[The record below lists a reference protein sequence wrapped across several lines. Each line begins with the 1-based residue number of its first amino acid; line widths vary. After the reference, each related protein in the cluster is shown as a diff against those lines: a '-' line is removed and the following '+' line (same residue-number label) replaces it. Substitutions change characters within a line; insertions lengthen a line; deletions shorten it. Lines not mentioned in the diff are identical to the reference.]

1 MVGIVI
7 VSHSNTLAAG
17 VRELAAEMAGPD
29 VKLELAGGLAE
40 EGALGTD
47 AVRVME
53 AIGRADSGDGVL
65 VLMDLGS
72 AVLSAETALDFLT
85 PEQRESVLLCEAP
98 LVEGAVAA
106 AVAARLGE
114 PLAGVAKEA
123 RGGLQGKT
131 AQLGAGEP
139 AAPGPAGTSAPLEE
153 GLTLRLD
160 IRNPLGLHAR
170 PAARFV
176 QTAAGFDANV
186 QVMNLTSG
194 RGPASGRS
202 LNGLATLGIR
212 QGHEILVSAHGPQ
225 AAAALDALAA
235 LATRDFD
242 EQAAPAAPAAPPV
255 PSAAPPLEAGQALT
269 GLPGAPGIVS
279 GPARH
284 FRPLDPEIP
293 TGSSGDPESEWEAL
307 TGALEQVRTE
317 IRTTRDSVAAR
328 AGEYSAAIFDAHL
341 LFLEDDALLGP
352 ARHAIFEEGRNAAEA
367 WHEAAAA
374 VAADYRALDDEYLQ
388 ARAED
393 LTGVARQVVA
403 ALTGATAKG
412 TLSAPGIVV
421 AADLTPA
428 DTASLDR
435 ELALGIAAAVGSP
448 TSHSAILARSLGI
461 PAAVG
466 LGEGLLSIPEGT
478 ELLLDGDA
486 GTVHVE
492 PAAELAGEYKRRA
505 AAREQAARS
514 ARAAAAGPAVTR
526 DGHRIE
532 VVANIG
538 SPDDVP
544 AAIENGAE
552 GVGLLR
558 TEFLFLERDSMP
570 SEDEQVA
577 AYTSVA
583 KGLQGRPL
591 ILRTLDV
598 GADKPLPYLPQR
610 HEANPFLGVRGIRLA
625 LEQPELLET
634 QLRAVLR
641 TAAEY
646 PLKVMFPM
654 VATLE
659 EYRRAKGVLA
669 DVRAGLERAGSP
681 IPEELEVGVMIE
693 VPAAALAAEQFAPEV
708 DFFSLGTNDLTQYTL
723 AAERGNAAV
732 AGLADGLHPS
742 VLRLIRTVAEAANGH
757 GKWAGVCGELAS
769 DPAAVP
775 VLVGLGI
782 AELSANAPA
791 IPAVKQA
798 VRGVDADAARDLAEH
813 ALELSSAA
821 EVRELFADEA
831 AGQAAVSSRSP
842 AS

>member
-7 VSHSNTLAAG
+7 VSHSETLAAG

-40 EGALGTD
+40 AGALGTD
-47 AVRVME
+47 AVLVAE

-85 PEQRESVLLCEAP
+85 PEQREHVVLCEAP

-114 PLAGVAKEA
+114 PLAKVAEEA
-123 RGGLQGKT
+123 RGGLQGKS
-131 AQLGAGEP
+131 AQLGAEEP
-139 AAPGPAGTSAPLEE
+139 AAPGTGQVPLEP
-153 GLTLRLD
+153 GLTLRLA
-160 IRNPLGLHAR
+160 IRNRLGLHAR

-176 QTAAGFDANV
+176 QTAAGFDADI
-186 QVMNLTSG
+186 QVTNLTSG

-202 LNGLATLGIR
+202 LNGLATLGVR
-212 QGHEILVSAHGPQ
+212 QGHEVLVSAHGPQ
-225 AAAALDALAA
+225 AAAALAALED

-242 EQAAPAAPAAPPV
+242 ERVASPTPPAPPV
-255 PSAAPPLEAGQALT
+255 SAAQLGDAHTLS
-269 GLPGAPGIVS
+269 GLPGAPGIVT

-293 TGSSGDPESEWEAL
+293 TGSSGDPEVEWQRLTQAL
-307 TGALEQVRTE
+307 DQVRAE
-317 IRTTRDSVAAR
+317 IGEARKSVEAR
-328 AGEYSAAIFDAHL
+328 AGDYSAAIFDAHL
-341 LFLEDDALLGP
+341 LFLDDEALLGP
-352 ARHAIFEEGRNAAEA
+352 ARRAIFEEGKNAAEA
-367 WHEAAAA
+367 WHAASEA
-374 VAADYRALDDEYLQ
+374 VAADYRGLEDEYLR

-403 ALTGATAKG
+403 ALTGDAAAAS
-412 TLSAPGIVV
+412 LSAPGIVV
-421 AADLTPA
+421 ARDLTPT

-435 ELALGIAAAVGSP
+435 KLVLGLATAGGSP
-448 TSHSAILARSLGI
+448 TSHSAILARSLEI
-461 PAAVG
+461 PAVVG
-466 LGEGLLSIPEGT
+466 LGEALLGVPEGT

-486 GTVHVE
+486 GSVNVE
-492 PAAELAGEYKRRA
+492 PSEELATESKRRA

-514 ARAAAAGPAVTR
+514 ARVAAAEPAVTR
-526 DGHRIE
+526 DGRRVE

-570 SEDEQVA
+570 SEDEQHAV
-577 AYTSVA
+577 YTSVA
-583 KGLQGRPL
+583 KALEGRPL

-598 GADKPLPYLPQR
+598 GADKPLPYVPLR
-610 HEANPFLGVRGIRLA
+610 SEANPFLGVRGIRLA

-641 TAAEY
+641 AAAEY

-654 VATLE
+654 VATLD
-659 EYRRAKGVLA
+659 EYRQAKAVLDRARMALA
-669 DVRAGLERAGSP
+669 RAGLP
-681 IPEELEVGVMIE
+681 TPDELEVGVMIE

-708 DFFSLGTNDLTQYTL
+708 DFFSLGTNDLVQYTM
-723 AAERGNAAV
+723 AAERGNASV
-732 AGLADGLHPS
+732 AALADGLNPS
-742 VLRLIRTVAEAANGH
+742 VLRLIRMVAEAASSH
-757 GKWAGVCGELAS
+757 GKWVGVCGELAS
-769 DPAAVP
+769 DPEAVP
-775 VLVGLGI
+775 VLVGLGV

-798 VRGVDADAARDLAEH
+798 VRDLDAEEARELAEQ

-821 EVRELFADEA
+821 EVRALFARQTA
-831 AGQAAVSSRSP
+831 KPTAVSSRGA

>member
-1 MVGIVI
+1 VVGIVI
-7 VSHSNTLAAG
+7 VSHSGTLAEG

-29 VKLELAGGLAE
+29 VRIELAGGLAE

-53 AIGRADSGDGVL
+53 AIGRADTGDGVL

-106 AVAARLGE
+106 AVAARLSQ
-114 PLAGVAKEA
+114 PLAEVAKEA
-123 RGGLQGKT
+123 RGGLQGKV

-139 AAPGPAGTSAPLEE
+139 AAAGPAGTAAPLEE

-194 RGPASGRS
+194 RGPASGSS

-235 LATRDFD
+235 LAKRNFD
-242 EQAAPAAPAAPPV
+242 EQAAPAAPAAPVV
-255 PSAAPPLEAGQALT
+255 PAAAPSDAGEALT

-293 TGSSGDPESEWEAL
+293 TGSSGDPEAEWEAL
-307 TGALEQVRTE
+307 TRALEQVRTE
-317 IRTTRDSVAAR
+317 IRAARESVAAR
-328 AGEYSAAIFDAHL
+328 AGDYSAAIFDAHL
-341 LFLEDDALLGP
+341 LFLDDEALLGP
-352 ARHAIFEEGRNAAEA
+352 ARHAIFEQGKNAAEA
-367 WHEAAAA
+367 WHQAAEA

-403 ALTGATAKG
+403 ALTGAAATG
-412 TLSAPGIVV
+412 TLSASGIVV

-435 ELALGIAAAVGSP
+435 ELALGIATAAGSP

-466 LGEGLLSIPEGT
+466 LGEGLLSVPEGT
-478 ELLLDGDA
+478 ELLVDGDA
-486 GTVHVE
+486 GTVHLE
-492 PAAELAGEYKRRA
+492 PDAELAAEYKRRLA
-505 AAREQAARS
+505 EREQAVQS
-514 ARAAAAGPAVTR
+514 ARAAAAEPAVTL
-526 DGHRIE
+526 DGRRIE

-577 AYTSVA
+577 AYTSIA

-610 HEANPFLGVRGIRLA
+610 PEANPFLGVRGIRLA
-625 LEQPELLET
+625 LEQPELLEM

-659 EYRRAKGVLA
+659 EYRQAKAVLA
-669 DVRAGLERAGSP
+669 DVHAGLERAGTP
-681 IPEELEVGVMIE
+681 TPDELEVGVMIE

-708 DFFSLGTNDLTQYTL
+708 DFFSLGTNDLTQYTM
-723 AAERGNAAV
+723 AAERGNASV

-742 VLRLIRTVAEAANGH
+742 VLRLIGTVAEAASGH

-775 VLVGLGI
+775 LLVGLGI

-798 VRGVDADAARDLAEH
+798 VRGIDSEAVRELAEH

-821 EVRELFADEA
+821 EVRKLVADEA
-831 AGQAAVSSRSP
+831 AVPSRSP